1 MKRKFNWKALIQLAV
16 LLICMGDLMYT
27 GGMLLCGTLAGK
39 TIGLTYF
46 GFIIAL
52 LEIMI
57 SEVCYDE
64 LKERARRISL

>member
-1 MKRKFNWKALIQLAV
+1 MKKKFSWKTLIQLVV

-27 GGMLLCGTLAGK
+27 GGMLLYGTLAGK

-46 GFIIAL
+46 GIIIAT
-52 LEIMI
+52 LELIM

-64 LKERARRISL
+64 LKARARRISL